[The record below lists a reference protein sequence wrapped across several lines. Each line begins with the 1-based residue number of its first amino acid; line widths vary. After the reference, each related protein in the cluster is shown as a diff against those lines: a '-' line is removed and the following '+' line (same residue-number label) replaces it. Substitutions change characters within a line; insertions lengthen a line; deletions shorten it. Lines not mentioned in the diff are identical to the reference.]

1 MRMFILI
8 SVLSSLVIA
17 CGTSK
22 NASSSPEVISI
33 LHGTSFGHC
42 RGYCIKEEV
51 YTTKT
56 MRYTNYNR
64 DSLNYPKQ
72 EFIESFTS
80 EEYDALLA
88 TIDWKKWE
96 AMDTIIGCP
105 DCTDAG
111 AEYIKITT
119 SKGTKLV
126 KFDAYSNP
134 DGIEKLLSEC
144 RATRRKIDRAEQN
157 KGEE

>member
-1 MRMFILI
+1 MRIFILI
-8 SVLSSLVIA
+8 TVLSSLLIA
-17 CGTSK
+17 CGISK
-22 NASSSPEVISI
+22 NASSTPEVISI

-42 RGYCIKEEV
+42 RGYCIKEAV
-51 YTTKT
+51 FTNTS
-56 MRYTNYNR
+56 MRYTKYNR

-72 EFIESFTS
+72 EIIESFTT
-80 EEYDALLA
+80 EEYTTLLA
-88 TIDWKKWE
+88 TIDWEKWE

-119 SKGTKLV
+119 SKGSKRV

-134 DGIEKLLSEC
+134 EGLEKLLSEC
-144 RATRRKIDRAEQN
+144 RAKRRKIDRAEQN